1 MRIGIS
7 IATYFRQ
14 NGQTK
19 ELLRRALESIK
30 NQTHQ
35 DYMVFLI
42 GDKYEYP
49 MEFFELATS
58 IIPHDKIVYDNLD
71 VAVERE
77 RYKDDKHLLWMSGG
91 VNAKN
96 YANSIAKK
104 YVDYCCQLDD
114 DDYFLQNH
122 LERINTVI
130 ESKNNPAFI
139 HTLSAHL
146 NHKSFP
152 DIGVDD
158 TIIERYP
165 QPCNITHS
173 SVCFNL
179 FKIPL
184 KYRDVY
190 LDTGKGYPAD
200 ADMWARITDYCKS
213 NGLTSYC
220 IKTVTCVHDNERSI
234 MK

>member
-42 GDKYEYP
+42 GDKYDYP

-77 RYKDDKHLLWMSGG
+77 KYHNNKQALWACGG
-91 VNAKN
+91 CNARNYANTLAKN
-96 YANSIAKK
+96 Y
-104 YVDYCCQLDD
+104 VEYCCQLDD
-114 DDYFLQNH
+114 DDYFLENH
-122 LERINTVI
+122 L
-130 ESKNNPAFI
+130 
-139 HTLSAHL
+139 
-146 NHKSFP
+146 
-152 DIGVDD
+152 
-158 TIIERYP
+158 
-165 QPCNITHS
+165 
-173 SVCFNL
+173 
-179 FKIPL
+179 
-184 KYRDVY
+184 
-190 LDTGKGYPAD
+190 
-200 ADMWARITDYCKS
+200 
-213 NGLTSYC
+213 
-220 IKTVTCVHDNERSI
+220 
-234 MK
+234 